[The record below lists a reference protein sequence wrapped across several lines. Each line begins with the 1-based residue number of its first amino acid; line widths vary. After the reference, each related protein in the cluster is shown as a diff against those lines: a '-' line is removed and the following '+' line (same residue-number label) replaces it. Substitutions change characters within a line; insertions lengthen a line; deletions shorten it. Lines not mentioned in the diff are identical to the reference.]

1 MKRLFLSP
9 PHMSGREQAYIA
21 EVFASNYIA
30 PLGPMVERFEEAVK
44 AATGAPHALATS
56 SGTAALH
63 LALRV
68 AGVGSGDLV
77 LASTFTFIG
86 SVSSILYLGAE
97 PWFIDSDRRSW
108 NLDPGLLLQAIEGAP
123 RPPKALVVTHL
134 YGQCADMEAIL
145 EICRRHGIVVIEDA
159 AESLGATLHGRAGGT
174 FGEFG
179 VYSFNGNKILSTSG
193 GGMLVAKDEEKIEKA
208 LFLATQAKEPFPWYE
223 HRELGYNYRMSNVLA
238 AIGVAQM
245 EVLAER
251 VAKRRRIFDWYREE
265 LDGVEEI
272 AFMPE
277 IPGAVGNRWL
287 TTLTFERSDP
297 EEVRRHLESQ
307 NIESRPLWKPM
318 HAQPL
323 FAGAKAVL
331 SGVSDDLF
339 ARGLCLPS
347 GSQMEREDVRRVAE
361 AIREVLA

>member
-1 MKRLFLSP
+1 
-9 PHMSGREQAYIA
+9 MS
-21 EVFASNYIA
+21 
-30 PLGPMVERFEEAVK
+30 
-44 AATGAPHALATS
+44 T
-56 SGTAALH
+56 
-63 LALRV
+63 
-68 AGVGSGDLV
+68 
-77 LASTFTFIG
+77 
-86 SVSSILYLGAE
+86 
-97 PWFIDSDRRSW
+97 
-108 NLDPGLLLQAIEGAP
+108 
-123 RPPKALVVTHL
+123 
-134 YGQCADMEAIL
+134 
-145 EICRRHGIVVIEDA
+145 
-159 AESLGATLHGRAGGT
+159 
-174 FGEFG
+174 
-179 VYSFNGNKILSTSG
+179 
-193 GGMLVAKDEEKIEKA
+193 
-208 LFLATQAKEPFPWYE
+208 
-223 HRELGYNYRMSNVLA
+223 VLA
-238 AIGVAQM
+238 AIGGAQM
-245 EVLAER
+245 EVLTER
-251 VAKRRRIFDWYREE
+251 VAKRRQIFDWYREE

-297 EEVRRHLESQ
+297 EVIRRHLESQ